1 MQGFSTFGW
10 QHLLWLTVLAVSGAA
25 VLYCGGPRKKDS
37 TEASGGF
44 HRGSS
49 GGFLRGASA
58 ASAVL
63 AMAGSAAA
71 GIHETAEA
79 GFGPASLPLHV
90 CSMAGYGC
98 FLHFLMTDNLRK
110 KVRIEDFRKKMRT
123 EDLRRK
129 TGPVLRILSE
139 LLFFPGLPGAA
150 LALLFPGWTYMPA
163 FSLYSS
169 WEFLGHFGIVLYVL
183 LSIRTGTIMP
193 SDRRIPVLFCIL
205 YAAVMI
211 PFDLRTGLNYGFLL
225 LPSPDSPLSA
235 IAGLTGGGIGYYAGY
250 ALFVLLVMAGCYYPF
265 RRKNR
270 RGSML

>member
-10 QHLLWLTVLAVSGAA
+10 QHLLWLAVLAVSGAA
-25 VLYCGGPRKKDS
+25 VLFRSGPRGDGS
-37 TEASGGF
+37 MAASGSGSRENDGTEASGGF
-44 HRGSS
+44 VR
-49 GGFLRGASA
+49 RASA
-58 ASAVL
+58 AAAVL
-63 AMAGSAAA
+63 AVTGSVTA
-71 GIHETAEA
+71 GIHETASA

-98 FLHFLMTDNLRK
+98 FLHFLMT
-110 KVRIEDFRKKMRT
+110 EF
-123 EDLRRK
+123 LRRN
-129 TGPVLRILSE
+129 GPVLRVLSE

-183 LSIRTGTIMP
+183 LSIRSGTVTP
-193 SDRRIPVLFCIL
+193 SDRRIPVLFCAL

-211 PFDLRTGLNYGFLL
+211 PFDMQTGMNYGFLL
-225 LPSPDSPLSA
+225 LPAPDSPLSV
-235 IAGLTGGGIGYYAGY
+235 IAGLTGSGIGYYAGY
-250 ALFVLLVMAGCYYPF
+250 ALFVLLVMAVCYYPF

-270 RGSML
+270 RESML

>member
-10 QHLLWLTVLAVSGAA
+10 QHLLWLAVFAMTGAA
-25 VLYCGGPRKKDS
+25 VLIRSSSRETGGA
-37 TEASGGF
+37 EASGRF
-44 HRGSS
+44 SR
-49 GGFLRGASA
+49 RASA
-58 ASAVL
+58 AAAVL
-63 AMAGSAAA
+63 AVTGSVTA
-71 GIHETAEA
+71 GIHETVNA

-98 FLHFLMTDNLRK
+98 FLHFLMT
-110 KVRIEDFRKKMRT
+110 

-129 TGPVLRILSE
+129 MMTGDPRKRTGPVLRILSE
-139 LLFFPGLPGAA
+139 LLFFPGMPGAA
-150 LALLFPGWTYMPA
+150 FALLFPGWTYLPV

-169 WEFLGHFGIVLYVL
+169 REFLGHFGIVLYVL
-183 LSIRTGTIMP
+183 LCIRNGTITP
-193 SDRRIPVLFCIL
+193 SDRRIPVLFCAL

-225 LPSPDSPLSA
+225 LPSPDSPLSV
-235 IAGLTGGGIGYYAGY
+235 ISRLTGSGIGYYAGY
-250 ALFVLLVMAGCYYPF
+250 AVFVLLVMAVCYYPF

>member
-25 VLYCGGPRKKDS
+25 VLYRGGSGEDGG
-37 TEASGGF
+37 TEA
-44 HRGSS
+44 S
-49 GGFLRGASA
+49 GGFLRGAPA
-58 ASAVL
+58 AAAVL
-63 AMAGSAAA
+63 AAAGSVAA

-110 KVRIEDFRKKMRT
+110 KVRIEDLRKKMRT

-183 LSIRTGTIMP
+183 LSIRTGTITP

-211 PFDLRTGLNYGFLL
+211 PFDMRTGLNYGFLL

-235 IAGLTGGGIGYYAGY
+235 IAGLTGGGMGYYAGY

>member
-1 MQGFSTFGW
+1 MQGFRTFGW
-10 QHLLWLTVLAVSGAA
+10 QHLLWLAVLAVSGVA
-25 VLYCGGPRKKDS
+25 VLYRGGSREKDS

-44 HRGSS
+44 PREAS
-49 GGFLRGASA
+49 GRFLRGASA

-63 AMAGSAAA
+63 AMAGSVAA

-98 FLHFLMTDNLRK
+98 FLHFMMAEN
-110 KVRIEDFRKKMRT
+110 
-123 EDLRRK
+123 LRRK
-129 TGPVLRILSE
+129 TGPALRILSE

-265 RRKNR
+265 RRENR